1 MKAALLV
8 RAMPPLLQP
17 GVNRRRMIGKI
28 ARPAYRAGQCK
39 RPECAMVAG
48 RSGRGGRRGEQR
60 QSYRCLRGDNVTTP
74 RDTPHL
80 LTFQL
85 RI

>member
-1 MKAALLV
+1 MKAALFV
-8 RAMPPLLQP
+8 CAMAMPPLLQP

-48 RSGRGGRRGEQR
+48 RSGRGGRRGDSR
-60 QSYRCLRGDNVTTP
+60 DN
-74 RDTPHL
+74 
-80 LTFQL
+80 
-85 RI
+85 RIAACAATR